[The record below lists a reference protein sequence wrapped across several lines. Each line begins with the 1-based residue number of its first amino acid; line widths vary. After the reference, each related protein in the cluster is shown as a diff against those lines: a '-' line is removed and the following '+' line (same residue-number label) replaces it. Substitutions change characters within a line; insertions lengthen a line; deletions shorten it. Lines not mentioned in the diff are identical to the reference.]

1 MAAAG
6 LRIRISQA
14 LMAAGRKLAQR
25 AAEKSEETLG
35 TAVDVG
41 KQVYDT
47 AKNHASEQGASSS
60 RRSSTV
66 PRHQPPLDVPRHQPP
81 LDVDVGAHPSRRW
94 KALSC
99 FRGER
104 SIGGEDAAAKHNHAR
119 PHNYLCGFD
128 DKVHSNF
135 LEYITSFFG
144 YDLNL
149 MVAVD
154 FTDSNGDSRT
164 KRSLHFHHP
173 LGLLNNPYQETIK
186 RVGGPIQMSAS
197 DKRFHAWGFGGV
209 VVNGPEQNDEVSHAF
224 NLN

>member
-14 LMAAGRKLAQR
+14 LMVKKTFTNFFPSSCRYYNSYGFGVAQKAAGRKLAQR

-154 FTDSNGDSRT
+154 FTGT
-164 KRSLHFHHP
+164 VYLLH
-173 LGLLNNPYQETIK
+173 LLLSFLFLISYIILYLSINRRYI
-186 RVGGPIQMSAS
+186 
-197 DKRFHAWGFGGV
+197 
-209 VVNGPEQNDEVSHAF
+209 
-224 NLN
+224 

>member
-14 LMAAGRKLAQR
+14 LMVKKNFTNFFPSSCRYYNSYGFGVAQKAAGRKLAQR
-25 AAEKSEETLG
+25 AAENSEENLE
-35 TAVDVG
+35 TALDVG

-47 AKNHASEQGASSS
+47 AKNHAREQGASSS

-154 FTDSNGDSRT
+154 FTGT
-164 KRSLHFHHP
+164 VYLLH
-173 LGLLNNPYQETIK
+173 LLLSFLFLISYIILYLSINRRYI
-186 RVGGPIQMSAS
+186 
-197 DKRFHAWGFGGV
+197 
-209 VVNGPEQNDEVSHAF
+209 
-224 NLN
+224 